1 MNLMPL
7 VSSNLWAARIRPRLP
22 SLIKSESDAPWFW
35 YFLATETTNRR
46 FERTSLSSAS
56 ASLCLIRWASVTSS
70 SRVINGYWVI
80 TRRYW
85 SSDPSSNE
93 ARFAVFSCMTES
105 PLQARTT
112 PAHGTPDSRRRLLPD
127 NRPEPVPANIGQP
140 RKRIPRFPVVA
151 EIHDERPSLDR
162 GRVHEAP
169 VPGIRGIVSI
179 VAQHEVLAGRDGQG
193 TPGVSGRAIV
203 AGHARAAEQIVPLPV
218 EQIGRAHV

>member
-1 MNLMPL
+1 AEDVAVVCSVSDRFSGALEMRACVAIACMIVFFKQQTAYEMNLMPL

-22 SLIKSESDAPWFW
+22 SLIKSESDTPWFW

-46 FERTSLSSAS
+46 LERTSLSSAS

-70 SRVINGYWVI
+70 SRVINGYWLI
-80 TRRYW
+80 SRRYW

-93 ARFAVFSCMTES
+93 ARFAVFSCMAES

-112 PAHGTPDSRRRLLPD
+112 PPHGTPDSKRRLLPD

-140 RKRIPRFPVVA
+140 RKRIPRLPVVA

-169 VPGIRGIVSI
+169 VPRIRG
-179 VAQHEVLAGRDGQG
+179 A
-193 TPGVSGRAIV
+193 
-203 AGHARAAEQIVPLPV
+203 
-218 EQIGRAHV
+218 